1 MKYKKNNNKNV
12 FSAILYICMYLL
24 FKKNPNNFL
33 FFQIQIRSIMN
44 DDFRSQFVEDK
55 ISRFGNL

>member
-1 MKYKKNNNKNV
+1 MKYKKIITRMFFCNFINMNV
-12 FSAILYICMYLL
+12 FTFL
-24 FKKNPNNFL
+24 KNPNNFL

-44 DDFRSQFVEDK
+44 DDFRSQFLEDK